1 MPRGKK
7 TSLEDVY
14 KVMVGYAGNKNVND
28 LAKSLGIPESTC
40 RKIIL
45 DNQEKPE
52 FVKLCEKKEEEFA
65 DKATRIIDKA
75 LMRLEK
81 ELDNEEKDIPINNL
95 TTAIG
100 TLYDK
105 RALAKGESTE
115 NKAITITMDE
125 SVKELS
131 K

>member
-28 LAKSLGIPESTC
+28 LAKSLGMPESTC

-52 FVKLCEKKEEEFA
+52 FVKLCKKKEKEFA

-105 RALAKGESTE
+105 RALAKGESTQ
-115 NKAITITMDE
+115 NQSIKITMDE
-125 SVKELS
+125 NVKELS

>member
-28 LAKSLGIPESTC
+28 LAKRLGMAESTC

>member
-28 LAKSLGIPESTC
+28 LAKSLGMPESTC

>member
-1 MPRGKK
+1 MARGKK

-28 LAKSLGIPESTC
+28 LAKSLGMPESTC

>member
-14 KVMVGYAGNKNVND
+14 KVMVGYAGNKNVSD
-28 LAKSLGIPESTC
+28 LAKNLGMPESTC

>member
-28 LAKSLGIPESTC
+28 LAKSLGMPESTC

-115 NKAITITMDE
+115 NKSITITMDE

>member
-28 LAKSLGIPESTC
+28 LAKSLGMPESTC

-105 RALAKGESTE
+105 RALTKGESTE
-115 NKAITITMDE
+115 NKSITITMDE